1 MSVFTPA
8 QARRIDGLLT
18 AAAARRAP
26 TRALLELL
34 TITLVCRLFPMS
46 LPNATDAARAA
57 AGEYDTISPR
67 RLGHYLRRDRWIQPA
82 GLRTLATAINGGVIG
97 GRGHTTQRDARE
109 AIATSPAAVIYLDPP
124 YPGTTG
130 YGAYGLL
137 DTLLGDDLP
146 AAPAPRLA
154 DLHPHPANA
163 NVMDDAVRATLRRNL
178 DRERICPLL
187 IVRPLPDLPDGYQ
200 VLDGHQRLAVLREL
214 GWPTAPCFC
223 WPCDDASALILLAT
237 LNRLHGEDVPAQ
249 RASLLQELTDHFPLE
264 ELATLLPEDADAITQ
279 TLTLID
285 LDPEALLAELVT
297 AAAVA
302 QRQAP
307 RVVSFAV
314 TAADEG
320 AIEAAVATAM
330 APLVGPNRRGRAL
343 AAICRVWQESRD
355 A

>member
-1 MSVFTPA
+1 MP
-8 QARRIDGLLT
+8 
-18 AAAARRAP
+18 P
-26 TRALLELL
+26 
-34 TITLVCRLFPMS
+34 
-46 LPNATDAARAA
+46 
-57 AGEYDTISPR
+57 
-67 RLGHYLRRDRWIQPA
+67 
-82 GLRTLATAINGGVIG
+82 
-97 GRGHTTQRDARE
+97 
-109 AIATSPAAVIYLDPP
+109 ATSTSSS
-124 YPGTTG
+124 PG
-130 YGAYGLL
+130 AERLR
-137 DTLLGDDLP
+137 DIP
-146 AAPAPRLA
+146 LA

-163 NVMDDAVRATLRRNL
+163 NVMDAAVRATLRRNL
-178 DRERICPLL
+178 ERERICPPL
-187 IVRPLPDLPDGYQ
+187 IVRPLPDLADGYQ

-279 TLTLID
+279 TLALID

>member
-1 MSVFTPA
+1 
-8 QARRIDGLLT
+8 
-18 AAAARRAP
+18 
-26 TRALLELL
+26 
-34 TITLVCRLFPMS
+34 
-46 LPNATDAARAA
+46 
-57 AGEYDTISPR
+57 
-67 RLGHYLRRDRWIQPA
+67 
-82 GLRTLATAINGGVIG
+82 
-97 GRGHTTQRDARE
+97 
-109 AIATSPAAVIYLDPP
+109 
-124 YPGTTG
+124 
-130 YGAYGLL
+130 
-137 DTLLGDDLP
+137 
-146 AAPAPRLA
+146 
-154 DLHPHPANA
+154 
-163 NVMDDAVRATLRRNL
+163 MDDAVRATLRRNL
-178 DRERICPLL
+178 DRERICPPL

-264 ELATLLPEDADAITQ
+264 ELATLLPEDADAMTQ
-279 TLTLID
+279 TLALID

-330 APLVGPNRRGRAL
+330 APLVGPNWRGRGAGGDLPGL
-343 AAICRVWQESRD
+343 AGVAGRVRPPAIARPGRRPRAAMIGTARRSP
-355 A
+355 

>member
-1 MSVFTPA
+1 M
-8 QARRIDGLLT
+8 
-18 AAAARRAP
+18 
-26 TRALLELL
+26 
-34 TITLVCRLFPMS
+34 
-46 LPNATDAARAA
+46 
-57 AGEYDTISPR
+57 GENLHESP
-67 RLGHYLRRDRWIQPA
+67 QP
-82 GLRTLATAINGGVIG
+82 
-97 GRGHTTQRDARE
+97 
-109 AIATSPAAVIYLDPP
+109 
-124 YPGTTG
+124 PG
-130 YGAYGLL
+130 
-137 DTLLGDDLP
+137 
-146 AAPAPRLA
+146 
-154 DLHPHPANA
+154 
-163 NVMDDAVRATLRRNL
+163 
-178 DRERICPLL
+178 
-187 IVRPLPDLPDGYQ
+187 
-200 VLDGHQRLAVLREL
+200 
-214 GWPTAPCFC
+214 W
-223 WPCDDASALILLAT
+223 
-237 LNRLHGEDVPAQ
+237 VPAQ